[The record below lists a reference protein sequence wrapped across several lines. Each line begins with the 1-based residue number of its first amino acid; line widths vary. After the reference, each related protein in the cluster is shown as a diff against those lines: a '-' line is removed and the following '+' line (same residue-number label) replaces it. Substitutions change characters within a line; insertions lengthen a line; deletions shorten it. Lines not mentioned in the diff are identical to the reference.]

1 MAYCLP
7 FLLLTI
13 QKTCCVSFVETVA
26 KYNEGI
32 NVTKTCYHVKDIIYS
47 CFVLV

>member
-13 QKTCCVSFVETVA
+13 KKACCVFIVETVA
-26 KYNEGI
+26 KYNEG
-32 NVTKTCYHVKDIIYS
+32 NSVAKTCYHVKDIIYS